1 MHWVFLPVMV
11 LYLAAGII
19 SGIIAY
25 MIWRRRTSP
34 GAHAFMSLMLA
45 VSFWAIIY
53 GVEICSADL
62 IVRII
67 LMDLRFIAL
76 AFVPVMWLAFAFQ
89 FTGQEGPRYKRWF
102 TWVLVIPLITL
113 ILQFSNPLHGWMRT
127 AVALIMQNGI
137 PIVEVRSGPWFW
149 FFLLYTYIVLL
160 VGALVLAVGMGNNPQ
175 WRYRQTMPLLISVLL
190 PWLANGLYV
199 FHVFPGLFVD
209 LTPLIYTFSGV
220 LSYNA
225 VFRHQLR
232 DMVPVAHSLVLERM
246 NDGVIVIDDRNR
258 VVEINPSAAG
268 IVSAAPAEIIGK
280 PIQTVLKEYP
290 DLTLEIVSNPTLQT
304 EVLIHRDGREF
315 FYDLRVSQLVEG
327 REEGGGKLVVF
338 RDITHRLE
346 TERALANSNAL
357 LMAIFEATADALLVT
372 DAEAHLIRY
381 NRRFVDL
388 WRLPREIDELPQTD
402 PQKTV
407 YLFSQLVHPE
417 PFIRLMSNLVSQPD
431 TESYDVLE
439 FKDGR
444 FIERTSRPQ
453 RVGGQIVG
461 RVWSFRDISE
471 QRQTE
476 DRLRYSSTHDTLTQ
490 LYNRSYFETELSR
503 LEGSR
508 QFPVSLIMADVD
520 GLKQIN
526 DTLGHAKGDLLLVR
540 AARVLRQA
548 CRSED
553 VVARIGGD
561 EFGVILPLSTN
572 EVAERAIERINNL
585 LAINRVGEN
594 DVPLSISLGAA
605 TAENSEMLRHL
616 VRQADKEMYGVKRGK
631 RMHRIN
637 SEPIE

>member
-11 LYLAAGII
+11 LYIVAGII
-19 SGIIAY
+19 SGFIAY
-25 MIWRRRTSP
+25 MIWRRKTSP
-34 GAHAFMSLMLA
+34 GALAFMLLMVA
-45 VSFWAIIY
+45 VSFWAVIY

-62 IVRII
+62 IARII
-67 LMDLRFIAL
+67 LMDIRFIAII
-76 AFVPVMWLAFAFQ
+76 FVPVLWLAFSFQ
-89 FTGQEGPRYKRWF
+89 FTGQEESRYKRYVAWA
-102 TWVLVIPLITL
+102 LIIPLITL
-113 ILQFSNPLHGWMRT
+113 ALQFSNPLHGWMRS
-127 AVALIMQNGI
+127 AVALFMQNGI

-149 FFLLYTYIVLL
+149 FFLLYTYILLL
-160 VGALVLAVGMGNNPQ
+160 VGALVLAAGMGNNPR
-175 WRYRQTMPLLISVLL
+175 WRYRQIISLLIGVLL
-190 PWLANGLYV
+190 PWLANGLNV
-199 FHVFPGLFVD
+199 FHVFPGLYVD

-246 NDGVIVIDDRNR
+246 NDGVIVLDDRNR
-258 VVEINPSAAG
+258 IVEINPSAAG
-268 IVSAAPAEIIGK
+268 IVSALSAEIIGK
-280 PIQTVLKEYP
+280 SIQTILKDYP
-290 DLTLEIVSNPTLQT
+290 ELTQEIVSNPTLQT
-304 EVLIHRDGREF
+304 EVLIQRDGMET

-327 REEGGGKLVVF
+327 REQGGGKLVVF

-372 DAEAHLIRY
+372 DAEGHLIRY

-453 RVGGQIVG
+453 RVSGQIVG

-561 EFGVILPLSTN
+561 EFGVILPLSPN

-616 VRQADKEMYGVKRGK
+616 VRQADKAMYGVKRGK

-637 SEPIE
+637 TEPLE